1 MINGT
6 QSSNEGRVE
15 LLYNGTWGSIC
26 DDFWGFNDAVV
37 VCRMLGFATAIRA
50 YSKLAAIS
58 VVSYNDSKFEIVI
71 GLFVTILAK

>member
-26 DDFWGFNDAVV
+26 DDFWDFNDAVV

-50 YSKLAAIS
+50 YSKLAA
-58 VVSYNDSKFEIVI
+58 SYDGYII
-71 GLFVTILAK
+71 R